1 MGTTRTPRPCPH
13 CRQKYARLDRHLTGR
28 GHCGVLE
35 DRRRAAAAEQVAQP
49 SAEQP
54 SSPVAARTAPPAP
67 AGLQAP
73 GRALWEA
80 VTGSYAVEAHLR
92 PVLEAAAL
100 ELDRAAAAEQAVTE
114 AGEWQIDRYGGL
126 KPHPGIGVA
135 RSSRLAAARLLKA
148 LNIPE
153 EEE

>member
-1 MGTTRTPRPCPH
+1 LGTTRTARPCPH
-13 CRQKYARLDRHLTGR
+13 CGQDYKRLDRHLTGR

-35 DRRRAAAAEQVAQP
+35 DRRRAAAELPAQ
-49 SAEQP
+49 SSVEQP
-54 SSPVAARTAPPAP
+54 SSPVGARPGPPAP
-67 AGLQAP
+67 AGLQAA

-80 VTGSYAVEAHLR
+80 VMGSYAVEPHLR

-100 ELDRAAAAEQAVTE
+100 ELDRAAAAEQAVVE
-114 AGEWQIDRYGGL
+114 AGPWSRDRYGN
-126 KPHPGIGVA
+126 PRAHPGIGVA

-153 EEE
+153 EE